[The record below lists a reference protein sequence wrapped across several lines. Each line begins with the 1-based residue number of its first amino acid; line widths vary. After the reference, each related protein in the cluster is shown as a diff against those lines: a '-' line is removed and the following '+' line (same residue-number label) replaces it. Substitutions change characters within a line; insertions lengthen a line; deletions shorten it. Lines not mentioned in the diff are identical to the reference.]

1 MPLKIYN
8 TMGRRKEPFDPL
20 VPGEV
25 RMYACGPTVYDRA
38 HIGHARA
45 ALTFDVM
52 WRYLEYRG
60 YKVIYVRNYTDVDD
74 KIINRAQELG
84 RGGIPWPKSRLRC
97 TARIWGRSDFEHR
110 PTSPEPLNTSKR

>member
-74 KIINRAQELG
+74 KIINRRKAG
-84 RGGIPWPKSRLRC
+84 RKWIRWRADRGV
-97 TARIWGRSDFEHR
+97 ARICGHSDTT
-110 PTSPEPLNTSKR
+110 PTQAEPLSTFKR